1 MQNETYMYDSKR
13 IRLERIRL
21 EDWGQGG
28 GWQFG
33 QFKAILKIEQNLQFA
48 AEVEKSI
55 RLISFAN
62 SYSNGREESDEV

>member
-1 MQNETYMYDSKR
+1 MKLTCMTQKELDLKELDLG
-13 IRLERIRL
+13 I
-21 EDWGQGG
+21 GG